1 MPGQNVGQTERISAG
16 LEIPELGD
24 SGISAGI
31 LIGLGISRLDLTG
44 YLEKTQ
50 EQEYHPV
57 ERKVTELV
65 ESKLKDPK
73 QCWLC
78 GSHERSMMGYF
89 RKFDDLGVI
98 CTNQWYVMDMHIR
111 NHDED
116 GNLTGP
122 QGNGH
127 IGYTGTGEGGCFFHT
142 EQMSDYGISEVS
154 VDYGE
159 DSIFDVKKV
168 QNHLCQECLDK
179 LVESMEVF
187 CEETQKPKPRDLVL
201 VDFQTLELYALQEHN
216 TGYFI
221 RDYYVEIESEEDR
234 VEVKAGAGSYYVKIL
249 EIKNTGEE
257 ETDTLRRF

>member
-1 MPGQNVGQTERISAG
+1 MKKGYVGLLACAS
-16 LEIPELGD
+16 
-24 SGISAGI
+24 GI

-57 ERKVTELV
+57 ERKVPESV

-78 GSHERSMMGYF
+78 GSDERSMMDYF

-98 CTNQWYVMDMHIR
+98 CTNHWYVMDMHIR

-127 IGYTGTGEGGCFFHT
+127 MGYTGTGEGGCFFHT
-142 EQMSDYGISEVS
+142 EQM
-154 VDYGE
+154 
-159 DSIFDVKKV
+159 
-168 QNHLCQECLDK
+168 DK

-201 VDFQTLELYALQEHN
+201 VDFQTLELYAIQEHN
-216 TGYFI
+216 AGYFI
-221 RDYYVEIESEEDR
+221 RDYYVEIESEEDG
-234 VEVKAGAGSYYVKIL
+234 VEVKAFYCPKLNNGK
-249 EIKNTGEE
+249 KDGE
-257 ETDTLRRF
+257 

>member
-1 MPGQNVGQTERISAG
+1 M
-16 LEIPELGD
+16 D
-24 SGISAGI
+24 
-31 LIGLGISRLDLTG
+31 
-44 YLEKTQ
+44 
-50 EQEYHPV
+50 
-57 ERKVTELV
+57 
-65 ESKLKDPK
+65 
-73 QCWLC
+73 
-78 GSHERSMMGYF
+78 YF

-98 CTNQWYVMDMHIR
+98 CTNHWYVMDMHIR

-127 IGYTGTGEGGCFFHT
+127 MGYTGTGEGGCFFHT

-201 VDFQTLELYALQEHN
+201 VDLSACFLLIQAPFFLPGDIPAPVFFQDNLSDPA
-216 TGYFI
+216 GC
-221 RDYYVEIESEEDR
+221 VEAMNG
-234 VEVKAGAGSYYVKIL
+234 V
-249 EIKNTGEE
+249 
-257 ETDTLRRF
+257 

>member
-1 MPGQNVGQTERISAG
+1 MKKGYVGLLACAS
-16 LEIPELGD
+16 
-24 SGISAGI
+24 GI

-57 ERKVTELV
+57 ERKVPESV

-78 GSHERSMMGYF
+78 GSDERSMMDYF

-98 CTNQWYVMDMHIR
+98 CTNHWYVMDMHIR

-127 IGYTGTGEGGCFFHT
+127 MGYTGTGEGGCFFHT

-179 LVESMEVF
+179 LVWDIDGQFVDDNTVTVNISRLKNKLGT
-187 CEETQKPKPRDLVL
+187 EEIANVRGLG
-201 VDFQTLELYALQEHN
+201 YIW
-216 TGYFI
+216 TGK
-221 RDYYVEIESEEDR
+221 VN
-234 VEVKAGAGSYYVKIL
+234 
-249 EIKNTGEE
+249 KN
-257 ETDTLRRF
+257 

>member
-1 MPGQNVGQTERISAG
+1 MKKGYVGLLACAS
-16 LEIPELGD
+16 
-24 SGISAGI
+24 GI

-57 ERKVTELV
+57 ERKVPESV

-78 GSHERSMMGYF
+78 GSDERSMMDYF

-98 CTNQWYVMDMHIR
+98 CTNHWYVMDMHIR

-127 IGYTGTGEGGCFFHT
+127 MGYTGTGEGGCFFHT

-168 QNHLCQECLDK
+168 QLQCLK
-179 LVESMEVF
+179 IHQYQITGLGFLRFLTEYLHAF
-187 CEETQKPKPRDLVL
+187 HQLIQAFLTQMVL
-201 VDFQTLELYALQEHN
+201 YFFQTLELYAIQEHN
-216 TGYFI
+216 AGYFI
-221 RDYYVEIESEEDR
+221 RDYYVEIESEEDG
-234 VEVKAGAGSYYVKIL
+234 VEVKAFYCPKLNNGK
-249 EIKNTGEE
+249 KDGE
-257 ETDTLRRF
+257 

>member
-1 MPGQNVGQTERISAG
+1 MKKGYVGLLACA
-16 LEIPELGD
+16 
-24 SGISAGI
+24 AGI

-57 ERKVTELV
+57 ERKVPELV

-127 IGYTGTGEGGCFFHT
+127 MGYTGTGEGGCFFHT

-159 DSIFDVKKV
+159 DSIFDVKKYRTICV
-168 QNHLCQECLDK
+168 RN
-179 LVESMEVF
+179 VWISWW
-187 CEETQKPKPRDLVL
+187 
-201 VDFQTLELYALQEHN
+201 
-216 TGYFI
+216 
-221 RDYYVEIESEEDR
+221 
-234 VEVKAGAGSYYVKIL
+234 KAWKYSVRKHKSQSHVIWYWWIFRHWSCTPFRS
-249 EIKNTGEE
+249 IMR
-257 ETDTLRRF
+257 DTLSGIIMWKLNQMRRL

>member
-1 MPGQNVGQTERISAG
+1 MKKGYVGLLACA
-16 LEIPELGD
+16 
-24 SGISAGI
+24 AGI

-57 ERKVTELV
+57 ERKVPELV

-216 TGYFI
+216 AGYFI

-234 VEVKAGAGSYYVKIL
+234 VEVKAFYCPKLNNGK
-249 EIKNTGEE
+249 KNGE
-257 ETDTLRRF
+257 

>member
-1 MPGQNVGQTERISAG
+1 M
-16 LEIPELGD
+16 D
-24 SGISAGI
+24 
-31 LIGLGISRLDLTG
+31 
-44 YLEKTQ
+44 
-50 EQEYHPV
+50 
-57 ERKVTELV
+57 
-65 ESKLKDPK
+65 
-73 QCWLC
+73 
-78 GSHERSMMGYF
+78 YF

-98 CTNQWYVMDMHIR
+98 CTNHWYVMDMHIR

-127 IGYTGTGEGGCFFHT
+127 MGYTGTGEGGCFFHT

-179 LVESMEVF
+179 LVESMEIF

-201 VDFQTLELYALQEHN
+201 VDFQTLELYAIQEHN
-216 TGYFI
+216 AGYFI
-221 RDYYVEIESEEDR
+221 RDYYVEIESEEDG
-234 VEVKAGAGSYYVKIL
+234 VEVKAFYCPKLNNGK
-249 EIKNTGEE
+249 KDGE
-257 ETDTLRRF
+257 

>member
-1 MPGQNVGQTERISAG
+1 MKKGYVGLLACAS
-16 LEIPELGD
+16 
-24 SGISAGI
+24 GI

-50 EQEYHPV
+50 E
-57 ERKVTELV
+57 
-65 ESKLKDPK
+65 
-73 QCWLC
+73 
-78 GSHERSMMGYF
+78 
-89 RKFDDLGVI
+89 LGVI
-98 CTNQWYVMDMHIR
+98 CTNHWYVMDMHIR

-127 IGYTGTGEGGCFFHT
+127 MGYTGTGEGGCFFHT

-179 LVESMEVF
+179 L
-187 CEETQKPKPRDLVL
+187 ETQKPKPRDLVL
-201 VDFQTLELYALQEHN
+201 VDFQTLELYAIQEHN
-216 TGYFI
+216 AGYFI
-221 RDYYVEIESEEDR
+221 RDYYVEIESEEDG
-234 VEVKAGAGSYYVKIL
+234 VEVKAFYCPKLNNGK
-249 EIKNTGEE
+249 KDGE
-257 ETDTLRRF
+257 

>member
-1 MPGQNVGQTERISAG
+1 MKKGYVGLLACA
-16 LEIPELGD
+16 
-24 SGISAGI
+24 AGI

-57 ERKVTELV
+57 ERKVPELV

-116 GNLTGP
+116 GNLTG
-122 QGNGH
+122 
-127 IGYTGTGEGGCFFHT
+127 
-142 EQMSDYGISEVS
+142 ISVIP
-154 VDYGE
+154 G
-159 DSIFDVKKV
+159 
-168 QNHLCQECLDK
+168 QEK
-179 LVESMEVF
+179 AAAF
-187 CEETQKPKPRDLVL
+187 
-201 VDFQTLELYALQEHN
+201 
-216 TGYFI
+216 FI
-221 RDYYVEIESEEDR
+221 RSRCQITGFPKYRWIT
-234 VEVKAGAGSYYVKIL
+234 GKIVSSM
-249 EIKNTGEE
+249 
-257 ETDTLRRF
+257 

>member
-1 MPGQNVGQTERISAG
+1 MS
-16 LEIPELGD
+16 
-24 SGISAGI
+24 
-31 LIGLGISRLDLTG
+31 
-44 YLEKTQ
+44 
-50 EQEYHPV
+50 
-57 ERKVTELV
+57 
-65 ESKLKDPK
+65 
-73 QCWLC
+73 
-78 GSHERSMMGYF
+78 
-89 RKFDDLGVI
+89 
-98 CTNQWYVMDMHIR
+98 CTNHWYVMDMHIR

-127 IGYTGTGEGGCFFHT
+127 MGYTGTGEGGCFFHT

-201 VDFQTLELYALQEHN
+201 VDFQTLELYAIQEHN
-216 TGYFI
+216 AGYFI
-221 RDYYVEIESEEDR
+221 RDYYVEIESEEDG
-234 VEVKAGAGSYYVKIL
+234 VEVKAFYCPKLNNGK
-249 EIKNTGEE
+249 KDGE
-257 ETDTLRRF
+257 

>member
-1 MPGQNVGQTERISAG
+1 MKKGYVGLLACAS
-16 LEIPELGD
+16 
-24 SGISAGI
+24 GI

-57 ERKVTELV
+57 ERKVPESV

-78 GSHERSMMGYF
+78 GSDERSMMDYF

-98 CTNQWYVMDMHIR
+98 CTNHWYVMDMHIR

-127 IGYTGTGEGGCFFHT
+127 MGYTGTGQEKAAAFSIRSRCRITGFPKYRWITGK
-142 EQMSDYGISEVS
+142 IVS
-154 VDYGE
+154 
-159 DSIFDVKKV
+159 
-168 QNHLCQECLDK
+168 
-179 LVESMEVF
+179 SM
-187 CEETQKPKPRDLVL
+187 
-201 VDFQTLELYALQEHN
+201 
-216 TGYFI
+216 
-221 RDYYVEIESEEDR
+221 
-234 VEVKAGAGSYYVKIL
+234 
-249 EIKNTGEE
+249 
-257 ETDTLRRF
+257 